1 MAALEM
7 GHGIHLMTWCATRMA
22 HFVVACVRFNQLV
35 VPVYNTM
42 FTSGLKVEERN
53 KLFQAE
59 NIFTMKHVADL
70 HDVMHNKLQRKV
82 DEDDH
87 LVSQTYT
94 LAKDTAS
101 IVRSM
106 STPKSDKFVESL
118 HLDANGNVMFHEVLN
133 GNDHTLRLTNPHKSN
148 RKQRLTSMKASM
160 KKIKADVLT
169 NIYDNLKDQIGEDTY
184 YHAWSGLDLSDK
196 TNTIEQRL
204 NKLDSLIHLF
214 TEERVHQV
222 QVYTDKKETKTA
234 PLIWKGHNIV
244 LHYPAA
250 IPCSAEELVSELIL
264 AWSSISRLWQKQNQT
279 SQGKPNQREIWKK
292 FLSSPD
298 MVSCTPTRAPLL

>member
-1 MAALEM
+1 M
-7 GHGIHLMTWCATRMA
+7 
-22 HFVVACVRFNQLV
+22 
-35 VPVYNTM
+35 
-42 FTSGLKVEERN
+42 
-53 KLFQAE
+53 KL
-59 NIFTMKHVADL
+59 VADL
-70 HDVMHNKLQRKV
+70 HGVMHNKLQRKV

-94 LAKDTAS
+94 LAQDTAS

-118 HLDANGNVMFHEVLN
+118 HLDDNGNVMFHKVLN

-148 RKQRLTSMKASM
+148 RKQTEEQRLTSMKSSM

-196 TNTIEQRL
+196 MNTIEQRL

-222 QVYTDKKETKTA
+222 KVYTDKKRNKNCSVDMERTQHCP
-234 PLIWKGHNIV
+234 PLS
-244 LHYPAA
+244 
-250 IPCSAEELVSELIL
+250 CSNTMLCRGAC
-264 AWSSISRLWQKQNQT
+264 
-279 SQGKPNQREIWKK
+279 
-292 FLSSPD
+292 F
-298 MVSCTPTRAPLL
+298 